1 VAATVVV
8 EGGVEAMV
16 VVEGGLE
23 DTVVVEVGVE
33 ATVVGGGGGGVY
45 GKGHVGSRIPPQ
57 VL

>member
-1 VAATVVV
+1 MVEGGVAATVVV
-8 EGGVEAMV
+8 EGGVEATV
-16 VVEGGLE
+16 VVEG
-23 DTVVVEVGVE
+23 GVE